1 MFWRPLITLVAVIF
15 AAAFFTGPSTA
26 RAQTNYVWTNGSGNW
41 SLASAWTNN
50 LAPTNGSALI
60 FRGAAGTSTNNEQV
74 SSLQSVTFSNTTGS
88 IVLAGSAFAIGTNG
102 IANLSGHAHTVSN
115 NVSLF
120 GATTFSATS
129 NSLTFAGDVTNGGSL
144 LTVAGSNNTAI
155 SGVISGAGGLAKT
168 GAGTL
173 TISGANT
180 YSGGTLVS
188 AGALSGN
195 SSSIQGDVTNNAA
208 VIFNQTANGDYAG
221 LMSGSGSLTKN
232 SGGTLTLSG
241 ANTFSGA
248 IALNGGALSISAGN
262 NLGSST
268 NAVAFSNAA
277 SLITTASLSTARG
290 FTGNGTLDI
299 ADGTTLTNSGTI
311 NMSQLTLAN
320 TGTFEMSGASK
331 TFTVFTNPYSLVF
344 NAAATLTNTGA
355 AALVGSVAA
364 SNSTGTAVMAGAYSV
379 NNNRIFMV
387 NNGSADTD
395 LLVSGPISSPF
406 AVLITKSGVGRLELL
421 GTNSGFLGSFQLGQ
435 TNAAAAGEIL
445 IGNKDALGRHVFRL
459 YSGTLMAGTDLTGA
473 NAITNQIELGG
484 LVGTPAILGGTNAIQ
499 LSGPVSWLSTASDTS
514 ALRVDNTTII
524 SGTIATNTSTN
535 AIDLSGNGTLVLSAF
550 NLFGNAL
557 NIGSGLTVVAA
568 RTNALGTTNGGTT
581 VASGGSL
588 VISNLGYSPT
598 EAVTISGTGVGGSGA
613 LRGAG
618 TASFG
623 GAITLGADA
632 TIAAD
637 SGASFTLEFSSGVNL
652 GGNTLTLA
660 GDGNTLLNTVISN
673 GALVKLGSG
682 TTTLTRASTYTGGTL
697 VSAGALQI
705 SNGGSVASTITNNAS
720 LIYNLDSFGATNTNA
735 IVGTGSL
742 TKLGSGTVIL
752 SGSNTYTGGTLVSAG
767 ALHIGEGGTNGSIAG
782 TITNNAS
789 LVFDRSG
796 NYTQSNAITGSG
808 TLTKQSAGTL
818 TLTADV
824 TQSSTTIANSF
835 GSGTLQIGNG
845 GTNGSLS
852 GTITGQVGTSLIFN
866 RSDDYV
872 RSNSISGFSTVTKLG
887 AGTLTLTATN
897 NAGGGMLIGGGALQI
912 GNGGTNGSLTAGN
925 LNITNNA
932 SLIFNRSDNYT
943 NSSLITGTGTIT
955 KLGAGTT
962 TLAAQTTQSGTLISE
977 GALQVNFTL
986 SGPITN
992 NAALIFSNVS
1002 ALSYTQGGVISGT
1015 GSLSKLGAGTNVLAA
1030 ANTYSGGTLVSAGA
1044 LRVGNGVTN
1053 GSLIGAITNNAS
1065 VIFDRSDNQTYV
1077 SAITG
1082 TGSITKVNTGTLT
1095 LTADNTQT
1103 GTLISAG
1110 ALQIGDGG
1118 TNGSL
1123 IAPRITNNS
1132 VVIFNRS
1139 DNVLLTNSTIGS
1151 ISGSGSLRKLGA
1163 GTLTLANTNLGPYNY
1178 SGGTL
1183 VSEGTLEIG
1192 RSLSIGVGV
1201 EGITN
1206 NAKIVLV
1213 DNANIVTTLVGMGT
1227 LEKVG
1232 AGTSTLW
1239 RGGVQTGATTV
1250 SGGRLLVNGTM
1261 SNSAIT
1267 VNSGASL
1274 GGANMG
1280 LSSSDSLGALTVSGT
1295 LAPGSPIFTG
1305 YGIGLMRA
1313 RNTVFDTNG
1322 SFELNVADWSVA
1334 SNISTNGWDSLE
1346 VKGSLTLSNTSA
1358 NPFTVNLVSL
1368 TASNTLG
1375 LSTFDK
1381 NRNYTNNFVSVTGSM
1396 LGNAFSQD
1404 MFVLNTNGFQNP
1416 VNGSFSI
1423 VTNKQ
1428 SSTTY
1433 LSLVYSTL
1441 FNAADAYIWT
1451 NGSGNWS
1458 LGSGWSNPST
1468 TGLAPSNGATVVFSG
1483 GAGNATNNQVT
1494 SLASITFSNTTGS
1507 VRLAGNAF
1515 TIGTNGIANVS
1526 DNAHTISNAV
1536 TLGGAAAFNA
1546 ASNNLTFAGTVAN
1559 GGFLLSA
1566 TGNSNT
1572 VVSGSI
1578 SGSGG
1583 LAKTGAGTLTLS
1595 GANNYSGGT
1604 LVSAGTLQVGSG
1616 GTSGSLSSVVT
1627 NNASLVFNRS
1637 DNVTHSS
1644 AINGAGLLT
1653 KLGGA
1658 TLTLT
1663 ASNTQG
1669 GTLISAGA
1677 VQIGNG
1683 GSTGFLSGPITNN
1696 SALVFNRFDN
1706 VTQSGAISGAGLLT
1720 KLASGTLTLTAS
1732 NAQGGTLVS
1741 VGTLQIGNG
1750 GTTGSLSGPITNN
1763 SALVINRSDNL
1774 TQSGAISGTGS
1785 LRKLGAGTV
1794 TMTAN
1799 NAFSGATAIDAGRLV
1814 VNGTNANSAVTV
1826 AAGASLAGSGR
1837 VGTIAGA
1844 GSIDPGNSPG
1854 ITTATSVDASG
1865 GLTFNF
1871 EFTSIN
1877 PSFSNASASLN
1888 DVLRLTD
1895 LSTPFVASLASL
1907 NTVNVYFNVNA
1918 LTDGQT
1924 YTGGFFTDANLDF
1937 LSQIADATFNYYLKD
1952 AAGTNSYGG
1961 QTYSV
1966 LDGFTIDLTTT
1977 AQSADFGGGTVNG
1990 QISQFEVVPEP
2001 STYALLLMT
2010 GAGALYAWGRRRRSN
2025 TK

>member
-1 MFWRPLITLVAVIF
+1 MTWRPLTTLIAVCF
-15 AAAFFTGPSTA
+15 AAAFFTAPTTT

-173 TISGANT
+173 TISGANN

-277 SLITTASLSTARG
+277 SLVTTASLSTARG

-331 TFTVFTNPYSLVF
+331 TFTVFSTNTYSLVF

-379 NNNRIFMV
+379 NNSYTFMV
-387 NNGSADTD
+387 NNGAADTD
-395 LLVSGPISSPF
+395 LLVSGPISSPT
-406 AVLITKSGVGRLELL
+406 AVLITKSGAGRLELL

-484 LVGTPAILGGTNAIQ
+484 LVGTPAIIGGTNAIQ
-499 LSGPVSWLSTASDTS
+499 LSGPVRWLSTASNTS

-535 AIDLSGNGTLVLSAF
+535 AIDLSGNGTLVLSAENF
-550 NLFGNAL
+550 QLVNAL

-568 RTNALGTTNGGTT
+568 QTNALGATNRGTT

-588 VISNLGYSPT
+588 VISNLGYSPA

-618 TASFG
+618 TATFG

-637 SGASFTLEFSSGVNL
+637 SGASFSLFGGINAGGSTLILTGE
-652 GGNTLTLA
+652 GNTRFT
-660 GDGNTLLNTVISN
+660 GVISN
-673 GALVKLGSG
+673 GALLKLGSG
-682 TTTLTRASTYTGGTL
+682 TATMTGANTYTGGTL

-705 SNGGSVASTITNNAS
+705 SNGGSVASTITNNAL
-720 LIYNLDSFGATNTNA
+720 LIYNIVSFGATNTNA
-735 IVGTGSL
+735 ITGTGSL
-742 TKLGSGTVIL
+742 IKIGSGTVIL
-752 SGSNTYTGGTLVSAG
+752 SGANTYTGGTLVSAG
-767 ALHIGEGGTNGSIAG
+767 ALQVGEGGTTGSLAG

-789 LVFDRSG
+789 LVFDRSD

-808 TLTKQSAGTL
+808 TLTKLRAGTL

-824 TQSSTTIANSF
+824 TQSSTTIANSL
-835 GSGTLQIGNG
+835 GQGTLQIGNG
-845 GTNGSLS
+845 GTSGSLS
-852 GTITGQVGTSLIFN
+852 GTITGEAGTMLIFN

-872 RSNSISGFSTVTKLG
+872 LSNSIIGSATVTKLG

-897 NAGGGMLIGGGALQI
+897 NAGGMLVSAGALQI
-912 GNGGTNGSLTAGN
+912 GDGGTNGALTTIF
-925 LNITNNA
+925 NITNNA
-932 SLIFNRSDNYT
+932 SLIFNRSDNVT
-943 NSSLITGTGTIT
+943 HSSPINGAGLLT
-955 KLGAGTT
+955 KLGGA
-962 TLAAQTTQSGTLISE
+962 TLTLTASNTQGGTLISE
-977 GALQVNFTL
+977 GALRINSVL

-992 NAALIFSNVS
+992 NARLILANDS
-1002 ALSYTQGGVISGT
+1002 ANSYTQGGVISGT
-1015 GSLSKLGAGTNVLAA
+1015 GSLIKLGAGTNVLTA
-1030 ANTYSGGTLVSAGA
+1030 ANTYSGGTLVSGGA
-1044 LRVGNGVTN
+1044 LRVGNGFIN
-1053 GSLIGAITNNAS
+1053 GSLIGAVTNNAL
-1065 VIFDRSDNQTYV
+1065 VIFDRSDNQTYA

-1095 LTADNTQT
+1095 LTADNTQPT
-1103 GTLISAG
+1103 IHISGG
-1110 ALQIGDGG
+1110 ALQIGDGS

-1123 IAPRITNNS
+1123 IAPRITNNAS
-1132 VVIFNRS
+1132 LIFNRS
-1139 DNVLLTNSTIGS
+1139 DNVLLTNETIGS
-1151 ISGSGSLRKLGA
+1151 ISGVGSLRKLGA
-1163 GTLTLANTNLGPYNY
+1163 GTLTLGNTNPSAYNY

-1192 RSLSIGVGV
+1192 RLLTIGGTLAVV
-1201 EGITN
+1201 TN
-1206 NAKIVLV
+1206 NSKIVLN
-1213 DNANIVTTLVGMGT
+1213 DHGSRINGFLMGTGT

-1232 AGTSTLW
+1232 AGTSTLVQ
-1239 RGGVQTGATTV
+1239 GGTQTGATTV
-1250 SGGRLLVNGTM
+1250 SGGRLLINANM

-1280 LSSSDSLGALTVSGT
+1280 TNSASLGALTVSGT
-1295 LAPGSPIFTG
+1295 LAPGASVFTD
-1305 YGIGLMRA
+1305 YGIGLLRA
-1313 RNTVFDTNG
+1313 RNTVFNTNG
-1322 SFELNVADWSVA
+1322 SFELNVANWSVA
-1334 SNISTNGWDSLE
+1334 SNVGTNGWDSLFVE
-1346 VKGSLTLSNTSA
+1346 GSLTLSNTSV

-1381 NRNYTNNFVSVTGSM
+1381 NRNYTNIFVSVTGSVA
-1396 LGNAFSQD
+1396 GNAFSQD
-1404 MFVLNTNGFQNP
+1404 MFVVNTNDFQNP

-1423 VTNKQ
+1423 ITNKQ
-1428 SSTTY
+1428 STITY

-1483 GAGNATNNQVT
+1483 DAGIATNNQVT

-1515 TIGTNGIANVS
+1515 TIGTNGIANLS

-1616 GTSGSLSSVVT
+1616 GTSGSLSSVIT

-1741 VGTLQIGNG
+1741 AGTLQIGNG
-1750 GTTGSLSGPITNN
+1750 GTTGSLGGPITNN

-1826 AAGASLAGSGR
+1826 AAGASLAGSGT

-1854 ITTATSVDASG
+1854 ITTATSVDPSG

-1907 NTVNVYFNVNA
+1907 NTVNIYFNVSTFVGA
-1918 LTDGQT
+1918 QVYSGA
-1924 YTGGFFTDANLDF
+1924 FFTDANVSF
-1937 LSQIADATFNYYLKD
+1937 LSQITNATFNYYLED
-1952 AAGTNSYGG
+1952 AFGTNSFEG
-1961 QTYSV
+1961 QTYSALPEGLSIV
-1966 LDGFTIDLTTT
+1966 VTT
-1977 AQSADFGGGTVNG
+1977 APQSADFGAGTVNG